1 MSKLYGLKN
10 KIDDLESV
18 NNVENKEDVRVI
30 KKRINILK
38 EITSALV
45 EEIEKLDFIRPIRIR
60 QGLSLRDEVQGF
72 EVHLIQSALKQTG
85 GHQTHAARL
94 LGVSI
99 TTLNAKIKRLGI
111 TPNLDFDSSVLYEK
125 NGLSNSVEHI

>member
-1 MSKLYGLKN
+1 MSKLYSLKN

-18 NNVENKEDVRVI
+18 NKFENTEDVKSI
-30 KKRINILK
+30 KKRIGILK
-38 EITSALV
+38 DITSALV

-60 QGLSLRDEVQGF
+60 QGISLRDEVQGF

-111 TPNLDFDSSVLYEK
+111 SPNLDFNSSVLYEK
-125 NGLSNSVEHI
+125 NGLSNSIGQY